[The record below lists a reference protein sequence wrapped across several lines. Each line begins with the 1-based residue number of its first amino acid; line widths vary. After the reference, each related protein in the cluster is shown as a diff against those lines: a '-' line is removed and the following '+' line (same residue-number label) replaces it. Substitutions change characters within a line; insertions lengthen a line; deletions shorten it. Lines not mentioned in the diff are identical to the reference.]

1 MMIKMEEVEKIEA
14 PESEME
20 LQNVVSHKIKD
31 RDLVLLVRMANA
43 GVEIGIT
50 LLSKGVMIS
59 GLLVSGK
66 SYYEDC
72 VKKMSA
78 AGSTGQGISEYFS
91 QAQELYE
98 PSEDKEIPLN
108 FLHLKD
114 AVILTG
120 QNRTSYNGAIFRIK
134 IEEIDGFFIG
144 NIQA

>member
-1 MMIKMEEVEKIEA
+1 MVIAMEEVEQVEA
-14 PESEME
+14 SKSEIN
-20 LQNVVSHKIKD
+20 LQSVVSHKIRD
-31 RDLVLLVRMANA
+31 NDLVLLVRMANI

-50 LLSKGVMIS
+50 LLSKGIMIS

-72 VKKMSA
+72 VKKLSA
-78 AGSTGQGISEYFS
+78 VGRTGEDISVYFS
-91 QAQELYE
+91 ETKELYE
-98 PSEDKEIPLN
+98 PSDDKEVPLN

-120 QNRTSYNGAIFRIK
+120 QNRTSYNTAIFRIK

-144 NIQA
+144 NVQA